1 MRRKLTVLITTL
13 VVALWL
19 GRGAP
24 AWTQEA
30 APYPVWW
37 SPELELESLLAID
50 DRLAREFPIDQ
61 WRIAARYSDRE
72 KTVIDNCVSLTTQIN
87 TREFGLV
94 ITEYDSSTDYFY
106 SQKTDCD
113 ALAMIK
119 GASPAKESYLRD
131 FVFSLEAL
139 DYLPALLIGHDTALS
154 QAKSTCELLCQ
165 FLLAN
170 TKLTTLS
177 RFEDVPL
184 IDIKNGEDF
193 VVWARGRGARLKIIA
208 RADFDGDG
216 VDDMLIK
223 RKILT
228 TRSQRSD
235 LLLLTRESSDSV
247 MRVLNP
253 PAGCIY
259 SDGTDACLQTE

>member
-37 SPELELESLLAID
+37 SPELELQSLATID
-50 DRLAREFPIDQ
+50 DRLRQEFPRDQ
-61 WRIAARYSDRE
+61 WRIAVRFSDR
-72 KTVIDNCVSLTTQIN
+72 KKIVIDNCVSLTTQIN
-87 TREFGLV
+87 TRVSGLV
-94 ITEYDSSTDYFY
+94 ITEYNSSTNYFH
-106 SQKTDCD
+106 SLKADCD

-119 GASPAKESYLRD
+119 NALPAKESYLRE
-131 FVFSLEAL
+131 FMFSLAAL

-154 QAKSTCELLCQ
+154 GAKSTCELLCK

-170 TKLTTLS
+170 TNGTPLS
-177 RFEDVPL
+177 WFEDVPL
-184 IDIKNGEDF
+184 IDIKSGEDF

-223 RKILT
+223 RKFLK